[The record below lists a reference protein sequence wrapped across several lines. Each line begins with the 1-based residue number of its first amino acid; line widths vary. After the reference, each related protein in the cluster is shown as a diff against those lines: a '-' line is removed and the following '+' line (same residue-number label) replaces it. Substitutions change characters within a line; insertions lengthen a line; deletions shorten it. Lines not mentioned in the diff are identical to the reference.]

1 MKIES
6 YAFDGEG
13 MQRIYENAKW
23 TVGVKNWKPAN
34 DITNLN
40 CLERHN
46 LTDELFVL
54 LEGSCTLIFANEGA
68 SGLALE
74 AVKMEKGKVYNI
86 PQSLWHNTVT
96 EKSTKMILIEDS
108 NTSGANSDIIDLTA
122 EQIAKVQ
129 ALAK

>member
-6 YAFDGEG
+6 FAFNGEG
-13 MQRIYENAKW
+13 MQRVYENAKW

-68 SGLALE
+68 SGLELE
-74 AVKMEKGKVYNI
+74 AVKMEKEKVYNI

-96 EKSTKMILIEDS
+96 KKSTKMILIEDS
-108 NTSGANSDIIDLTA
+108 NTSGANSDVIELSA
-122 EQIAKVQ
+122 EQIVKVQ
-129 ALAK
+129 ALVK

>member
-6 YAFDGEG
+6 YAFANEG
-13 MQRIYENAKW
+13 MARVYENAKW
-23 TVGVKNWKPAN
+23 TVGIKNWKMAN
-34 DITNLN
+34 DITGIT

-54 LEGSCTLIFANEGA
+54 LEGRCTLIFANETTE
-68 SGLALE
+68 GLQIE

-96 EKSTKMILIEDS
+96 EKETKMVLIEDS
-108 NTSGANSDIIDLTA
+108 NTSGENSDILDLN
-122 EQIAKVQ
+122 ESQIAEIRTLVS
-129 ALAK
+129 

>member
-6 YAFDGEG
+6 YAFSGEG
-13 MQRIYENAKW
+13 MQRVYENAKW

-34 DITNLN
+34 DITNVN

-54 LEGSCTLIFANEGA
+54 LEGSCTLLFANERG
-68 SGLALE
+68 SGLEIE
-74 AVKMEKGKVYNI
+74 AVKMEKGRVYNI

-96 EKSTKMILIEDS
+96 EKSTKLILIEDS
-108 NTSGANSDIIDLTA
+108 NTSNSNSDVIALNA

-129 ALAK
+129 ALAR